1 MPAGG
6 RRFNTHKDTS
16 MLKGFR
22 DFIMRGNV
30 IDLAV
35 AVIIGA
41 AFTKVVNSL
50 VEDIIMPFIGLV
62 LGKVDFANAFVV
74 LHEGAKAA
82 GPYATLADAKAAGA
96 ATVNYGLFISTVVT
110 FLIVGFVVYLM
121 VKSITRLGPKK
132 AETPATTKECPYCLS
147 KVPLK
152 ATKCAFCTADLQG
165 RA

>member
-1 MPAGG
+1 
-6 RRFNTHKDTS
+6 

-50 VEDIIMPFIGLV
+50 VDDIIMPVIGLA
-62 LGKVDFANAFVV
+62 LGKVDFTNAFVV
-74 LHEGAKAA
+74 LKEGTKAA

-96 ATVNYGLFISTVVT
+96 ATLNYGLFISTLVT

-121 VKSITRLGPKK
+121 VRGVTRIGPKK
-132 AETPATTKECPYCLS
+132 VEAPATTKDCPYCLS
-147 KVPLK
+147 KIPIR
-152 ATKCAFCTADLQG
+152 ATKCAFCGSDLTG
-165 RA
+165 RV

>member
-1 MPAGG
+1 
-6 RRFNTHKDTS
+6 

-50 VEDIIMPFIGLV
+50 VDDIIMPPIGLL
-62 LGKVDFANAFVV
+62 LGRVDFTNLFVV
-74 LHEGAKAA
+74 LHEGAKAP

-96 ATVNYGLFISTVVT
+96 ATLNYGPFISTIVT

-132 AETPATTKECPYCLS
+132 AEAPATTKECPYCLS
-147 KVPLK
+147 KIPLNAK
-152 ATKCAFCTADLQG
+152 KCAFCTADLQS

>member
-1 MPAGG
+1 
-6 RRFNTHKDTS
+6 

-50 VEDIIMPFIGLV
+50 VEDIIMPPIGLL
-62 LGKVDFANAFVV
+62 LGNVDFSNLFLV
-74 LHEGAKAA
+74 LREGTKAA
-82 GPYATLADAKAAGA
+82 GPYTTLADAKAAGA
-96 ATVNYGLFISTVVT
+96 ATLNYGLFITTVVT
-110 FLIVGFVVYLM
+110 FLIVGFVVYLI
-121 VKSITRLGPKK
+121 VRSVTRFGPKK
-132 AETPATTKECPYCLS
+132 AEAPAATKACPYCLS
-147 KVPLK
+147 TIPLK
-152 ATKCAFCTADLQG
+152 ATKCAFCGSELTA